1 MKKYEFI
8 PILLGAILSAVLLLY
23 GIKYEGP
30 SFYFSLF
37 QHDISLAIAQILA
50 TIFAITISLTIL
62 GFQYLSEGSTP
73 RIISSYI
80 KKGFIILIILLYSIS
95 IGGIFLL
102 VHFHFLISILTDLIS
117 ISALI
122 LCLSALV
129 SYLFYLANILQPSE
143 IINEIIKKI
152 PDDFYNKKLKGKKTH
167 EILDGEIDTN
177 IVEIE
182 QILIK
187 AVRGNDYYSFV
198 SGLESMTQ
206 KIISIIT
213 NANKDPEFQK
223 EDSLNLPYFFLA
235 FYKRIYHEIKKE
247 ENDIL
252 LYKYI
257 RNIYDNIDTAYSIK
271 SESIKEAYFNHF
283 KEIGTLIIEQNY
295 YSTFSNYFNLMDQI
309 IMKEYYSMSR
319 IFIIPTVVEYIDFI
333 STIAN
338 DALKEQKKVVELS
351 KDILSKLLIKTL
363 EDESKGQS
371 NEESKDSG
379 LLGDSYSMQIIKSIL
394 SDIEKIHIESCDK
407 KIDIGLFSS
416 YSYPQVIK
424 SLKNQEITE
433 LHSNEITNCFCRS
446 FLYSTRSGLSSGIN
460 DISNIGIKFFV
471 ENLELT
477 QDIVPWLFKCLE
489 VTKEKSKGEYI
500 CILEG
505 VIHDIWWNLNENRKF
520 HKNITKD
527 EYQLMTEIN
536 IFVEKENKKFKIELS
551 P

>member
-1 MKKYEFI
+1 MKKDIYNPIFI
-8 PILLGAILSAVLLLY
+8 GIILSIVPLLV
-23 GIKYEGP
+23 GFFCEGTSNFF
-30 SFYFSLF
+30 SFLQY
-37 QHDISLAIAQILA
+37 DIPLIIAQILA

-80 KKGFIILIILLYSIS
+80 KKRFIIIIILLYSIS
-95 IGGIFLL
+95 IVGLFIL
-102 VHFHFLISILTDLIS
+102 VHFQFFTSALTDLIS
-117 ISALI
+117 ISALM

-129 SYLFYLANILQPSE
+129 SYLFYMASILQPSE

-187 AVRGNDYYSFV
+187 SVRGNDYYSFV

-206 KIISIIT
+206 KIITIIK
-213 NANKDPEFQK
+213 NANEDQEFKK
-223 EDSLNLPYFFLA
+223 EDSLKLSNYFLA
-235 FYKRIYHEIKKE
+235 FYKRIYHEIKKD
-247 ENDIL
+247 ENDNL

-309 IMKEYYSMSR
+309 IIKEYDSMSMD
-319 IFIIPTVVEYIDFI
+319 FIMPVVVEHIDFV
-333 STIAN
+333 STLAIATTS
-338 DALKEQKKVVELS
+338 KEQKKVVELS

-363 EDESKGQS
+363 KDESKGQS
-371 NEESKDSG
+371 KLEQDS
-379 LLGDSYSMQIIKSIL
+379 LFLGDSYSDEIVNSIL
-394 SDIEKIHIESCDK
+394 SNLEKIHNESCDK
-407 KIDIGLFSS
+407 HIEMGFFSNYFYTQIINSMDNKDI
-416 YSYPQVIK
+416 I
-424 SLKNQEITE
+424 E
-433 LHSNEITNCFCRS
+433 LHAECITRYFCRACI
-446 FLYSTRSGLSSGIN
+446 YSTEKGLNSGIY
-460 DISNIGIKFFV
+460 DFTNIDIKFFRL
-471 ENLELT
+471 NLELT
-477 QDIVPWLFKCLE
+477 QIIVPYLFKCLE
-489 VTKEKSKGEYI
+489 IAKEKSNDEY
-500 CILEG
+500 CRLEG
-505 VIHDIWWNLNENRKF
+505 RVYDIWWNFNERRQF
-520 HKNITKD
+520 DKNLTKE
-527 EYQLMTEIN
+527 EYKLMTEIN
-536 IFVEKENKKFKIELS
+536 QFIEKENKKFKIDLH